1 MRVLGILTSIVGLAV
16 IGIGVV
22 IGKQA
27 IPDIQRYIKIRSM

>member
-1 MRVLGILTSIVGLAV
+1 MRALGILTSIVGLVV

-27 IPDIQRYIKIRSM
+27 VPDVQRYIKMRSM